1 MTTDQKKV
9 VAKQEIQVVE
19 SAKRSGAPYAHHR
32 NQAIKRTDERDE
44 LHVELTLHCDDSAVT
59 MSKVLHRVYLT
70 WKHLSRWIEVIIHV
84 T

>member
-1 MTTDQKKV
+1 MTTDQRV
-9 VAKQEIQVVE
+9 VAKQEIQEVE